1 MSRTTLVRARWIVTG
16 AGPDDPV
23 LDDAALQIED
33 GQIVAR
39 GAWKDLRARHP
50 DATVVG
56 GPGMAAIPGL
66 INAHH
71 HAVGP
76 TQQQYGLM
84 DDFLE
89 PWIFG
94 FACFRGRDVSL
105 GTLLSC
111 ARQLRSGVTSVVD
124 VHSGAGKAKDYAG
137 RVDAALNS
145 YAQSGMRV
153 GFAPGLST
161 RCHLVHGDDKA
172 DEKFLASLPSALAGR
187 LRAAYMP
194 GPGAMNE
201 DDWFA
206 IVEAAIGK
214 HRDHPT
220 VDVWFGPPGPQ
231 WVGDRCLQRVAERAE
246 ALDTNIQ
253 THLVESYYEKLLGPR
268 LWNKTTL
275 LHLDDLGVLGPR
287 LSFAHGTWLTET
299 EIALLAKTGG
309 GVSHNP
315 SSNLR
320 LRAGIAPLNAFLAAG
335 ATTGI
340 GLDGTTLNDD
350 EDMFTEMR
358 LALRLARGAVL
369 GEPAPTPRDVL
380 GMATI
385 GGAKLM
391 GKEGRLGRLAPG
403 YEADI
408 VLLDLERILAPWT
421 APEVDPLD
429 LIVLRAGARDVRT
442 VLVGGKP
449 VYAEGRALG
458 FDEADVAKE
467 IAAELSAVPYPA
479 DAVKLARELLPHV
492 EAFYRSWEHPTR
504 EPFTI
509 YNARR

>member
-1 MSRTTLVRARWIVTG
+1 MSKTTLVQARWIVTG

-23 LDDAALQIED
+23 LDDAGLLVED
-33 GQIVAR
+33 GKIVAR
-39 GAWKDLRARHP
+39 GTWQDLRARHP
-50 DATVVG
+50 NATIVG
-56 GPGMAAIPGL
+56 GPRMAAIPGL

-71 HAVGP
+71 HANGP
-76 TQQQYGLM
+76 TQQQQGLM

-94 FACFRGRDVSL
+94 FACFRGRDVAL

-137 RVDAALNS
+137 RVDAALHS

-172 DEKFLASLPSALAGR
+172 DENFLASLPSALAAR
-187 LRAAYMP
+187 LRVAYLP

-214 HRDHPT
+214 HRAHPT

-275 LHLDDLGVLGPR
+275 LHLNELGVLGPR
-287 LSFAHGTWLTET
+287 LSFAHGTWLTEE
-299 EIALLAKTGG
+299 EIGLLAKTGG
-309 GVSHNP
+309 AVSHNP

-320 LRAGIAPLNAFLAAG
+320 LRAGIAPLNAFLKAG

-350 EDMFTEMR
+350 DDMFTEMR

-380 GMATI
+380 GMATL

-391 GKEGRLGRLAPG
+391 GKEGKLGRLAPG

-429 LIVLRAGARDVRT
+429 LIVLRAGAQDVRT
-442 VLVGGKP
+442 VLVAGKP
-449 VYAEGRALG
+449 VYADGRALG
-458 FDEADVAKE
+458 FDEAAVTKE
-467 IAAELSAVPYPA
+467 IAAELSALPYPA
-479 DAVKLARELLPHV
+479 DAVQLARELLPHV
-492 EAFYRSWEHPTR
+492 EAFYRGWDHPAR

>member
-161 RCHLVHGDDKA
+161 RCRQRSPTHCGPGGPNQTSTVGWSRCLPMA
-172 DEKFLASLPSALAGR
+172 ASTMANQSSSFIA
-187 LRAAYMP
+187 P
-194 GPGAMNE
+194 GPG
-201 DDWFA
+201 
-206 IVEAAIGK
+206 I
-214 HRDHPT
+214 
-220 VDVWFGPPGPQ
+220 
-231 WVGDRCLQRVAERAE
+231 
-246 ALDTNIQ
+246 
-253 THLVESYYEKLLGPR
+253 
-268 LWNKTTL
+268 
-275 LHLDDLGVLGPR
+275 
-287 LSFAHGTWLTET
+287 
-299 EIALLAKTGG
+299 
-309 GVSHNP
+309 
-315 SSNLR
+315 
-320 LRAGIAPLNAFLAAG
+320 
-335 ATTGI
+335 
-340 GLDGTTLNDD
+340 
-350 EDMFTEMR
+350 
-358 LALRLARGAVL
+358 
-369 GEPAPTPRDVL
+369 
-380 GMATI
+380 
-385 GGAKLM
+385 
-391 GKEGRLGRLAPG
+391 
-403 YEADI
+403 
-408 VLLDLERILAPWT
+408 
-421 APEVDPLD
+421 
-429 LIVLRAGARDVRT
+429 
-442 VLVGGKP
+442 
-449 VYAEGRALG
+449 
-458 FDEADVAKE
+458 
-467 IAAELSAVPYPA
+467 
-479 DAVKLARELLPHV
+479 
-492 EAFYRSWEHPTR
+492 
-504 EPFTI
+504 
-509 YNARR
+509 